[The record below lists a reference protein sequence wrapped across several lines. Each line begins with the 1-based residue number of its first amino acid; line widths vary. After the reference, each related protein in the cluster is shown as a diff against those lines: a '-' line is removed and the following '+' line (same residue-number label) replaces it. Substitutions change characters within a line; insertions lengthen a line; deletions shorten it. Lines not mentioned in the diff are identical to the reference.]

1 MTPLVLSSCA
11 LLFILVIAAGVY
23 VYRKGMGRGDVAE
36 VVHPPPTPTP
46 TPRESMPQPVTQPP
60 PPSYETPPLEDL
72 PPLVNPNPL
81 DDYSLLKFSFE
92 SRVMGPGYTPD
103 ARTKMTKTTAAE
115 DNYQLVKCQFAN
127 GYAVKWS
134 GRYLS
139 LNADGSVEWN
149 VRKDEPNTCW
159 RIETGYC
166 GGDGAQ
172 YVMLRSLMNNQFLRI
187 DGDTQKLICLDAPT
201 ADNAYQYCWKFQS
214 DAPIRQRCGTYY
226 HPDYKRVV
234 TIPCTI
240 IKDPP
245 PGKQCDSVTPGYM
258 SKCCSRRAQDTSCR
272 SVFIREVV
280 GRGLNEAALY
290 IKTRFPEY
298 QILTCARGDKCE
310 YADPFPLYKA
320 DLIVIP
326 YDKRLGT
333 VSAPAYRF
341 I

>member
-1 MTPLVLSSCA
+1 MA
-11 LLFILVIAAGVY
+11 AFAIIAY
-23 VYRKGMGRGDVAE
+23 VYQKKGDEKTPEGVPTNRPVA
-36 VVHPPPTPTP
+36 PPQT
-46 TPRESMPQPVTQPP
+46 RPP
-60 PPSYETPPLEDL
+60 PPQPATVVEDL
-72 PPLVNPNPL
+72 PTLVNPNPL

-92 SRVMGPGYTPD
+92 SRVLGPGFTPD

-115 DNYQLVKCQFAN
+115 DNYQLVKCQIAN
-127 GYAVKWS
+127 GYSIKWS

-139 LNADGSVEWN
+139 LNHDGSVEWN

-159 RIETGYC
+159 RIESGFC

-187 DGDTQKLICLDAPT
+187 DGDTKQLICLDAPT
-201 ADNAYQYCWKFQS
+201 AENSYQYCWKFQK
-214 DAPIRQRCGTYY
+214 DEPERQRCGTYY

-234 TIPCTI
+234 TIPCEI
-240 IKDPP
+240 VEDPP
-245 PGKQCDSVTPGYM
+245 AGKQCDSVTPGYM
-258 SKCCSRRAQDTSCR
+258 AKCCQRHAQDTSCR

-298 QILTCARGDKCE
+298 KIVTCARGDACE
-310 YADPFPLYKA
+310 HANPFPLYKA

-326 YDKRLGT
+326 FDKKLGT
-333 VSAPAYRF
+333 VSAPAFRF